1 MKLYRNHVL
10 VCGGGGCQ
18 SSGCQTIRE
27 RLMDSIKE
35 RGLEAEMK
43 VVVTGCMGPCSLGPM
58 MIVYPEAILYCR
70 LQPENVDV
78 IVEKH
83 LYQGIPV
90 EDYFYRD
97 PYTDEPIGRIQDIP
111 FFTRQRKIALRNV
124 GLIDP
129 LSIEEYIAFDGYFA
143 LAKAVTLHTPEDV
156 IRIVKESGLRGRG
169 GAGFPT
175 GLKWE
180 FTSKA
185 KEKPKYVVC
194 NADEGDPGAFMD
206 RSIIEGDPH
215 SLIEGMA
222 LAGYAIGANQGYV
235 YVRAE
240 YPMAVEHLQKAI
252 EQARNYG
259 LLGSDIFG
267 SGFNF
272 DLEIRVGAGAFVCGE
287 ETALLASVE
296 GRRGEP
302 RPKPPYPAQAG
313 LWNKPTVINNVETYA
328 NLPSIILEGS
338 EWFRSIGNEKSPG
351 TKVFALAGQV
361 VNTGLVEVPMGTP
374 LGDIIFDIGGGI
386 IGKRDFKAAQTGGPS
401 GGCIPASGLNVPV
414 DYESLREWGT
424 IMGSGGLIVMD
435 ENTCMVDLAKFFL
448 DFCQDESCGK
458 CIPCRMGTKRM
469 LEMLQRVSEGKG
481 RPEDIDTLLELGE
494 DIMNTALCG
503 LGQTA
508 PNPVLN
514 TIRYFRDEY
523 EEHINSKYCRA
534 SVCASLFTAPCQNA
548 CPADVDVPQYIE
560 YIQRGMYMDAVRS
573 IREKNPFPSVCGRL
587 CTHPCE
593 ERCRRDQL
601 DESMAIRSLK
611 RFAADYELKNAE
623 AFYFDA
629 ELKKLPRK
637 GKKVAVI
644 GGGPAG
650 LTAAYYLAIWGYD
663 VTVFEASDKL
673 GGMLNYA
680 VPPYR
685 LPNDVLQKEIDIIL
699 NSGVNVITGMKAGR
713 DISWDAIRRNFDAV
727 FLGIGAQQPVKLGIK
742 GEDAK
747 GVITAL
753 EFLRRI
759 NEGERPDI
767 GEKVVVIGGG
777 STAFDAARSAV
788 RLGAREVAI
797 LYRRSKWDMPALPEE
812 KVHAAEEGVRI
823 YDYIAPL
830 EIIADEQGRM
840 EGVWCIRM
848 AKGEF
853 DNTARRKPVPIEG
866 SEFKME
872 ADTLLIAIGAQG
884 EVEGFEGIDFTRW
897 KTFRV
902 NPDTLETSIKGVFAG
917 GDCIRGPDTVI
928 QSIADGRKAALSI
941 DKYLG
946 GDQEEKETAQQARK
960 RQIYAPVI
968 EQERKRLRV
977 PVLDPQVRKMNFDE
991 IELPF
996 DEEACRQEALRCL
1009 RCDAD

>member
-35 RGLEAEMK
+35 RGLEAEIK

>member
-18 SSGCQTIRE
+18 SSGCQTICE

-35 RGLEAEMK
+35 RGLEAEIK

-812 KVHAAEEGVRI
+812 KVHAAEEGVKI

>member
-35 RGLEAEMK
+35 RGLEAEIK

-960 RQIYAPVI
+960 R
-968 EQERKRLRV
+968 
-977 PVLDPQVRKMNFDE
+977 
-991 IELPF
+991 
-996 DEEACRQEALRCL
+996 
-1009 RCDAD
+1009 ADICTGYRTGTEKA

>member
-35 RGLEAEMK
+35 RGLEAEIK

-374 LGDIIFDIGGGI
+374 LGDIICDIGGGI
-386 IGKRDFKAAQTGGPS
+386 IGKWDFKAAQTGGPS

>member
-1 MKLYRNHVL
+1 MR
-10 VCGGGGCQ
+10 GGGCQ

-35 RGLEAEMK
+35 RGLEAEIK

-83 LYQGIPV
+83 LYEGIPV

-296 GRRGEP
+296 GRRAS

-560 YIQRGMYMDAVRS
+560 YIQRGMYVDAVRS

-673 GGMLNYA
+673 GGMFNYA
-680 VPPYR
+680 VPPQAER
-685 LPNDVLQKEIDIIL
+685 VLQKEIDI
-699 NSGVNVITGMKAGR
+699 
-713 DISWDAIRRNFDAV
+713 
-727 FLGIGAQQPVKLGIK
+727 
-742 GEDAK
+742 
-747 GVITAL
+747 
-753 EFLRRI
+753 
-759 NEGERPDI
+759 
-767 GEKVVVIGGG
+767 
-777 STAFDAARSAV
+777 
-788 RLGAREVAI
+788 
-797 LYRRSKWDMPALPEE
+797 
-812 KVHAAEEGVRI
+812 
-823 YDYIAPL
+823 
-830 EIIADEQGRM
+830 
-840 EGVWCIRM
+840 
-848 AKGEF
+848 
-853 DNTARRKPVPIEG
+853 
-866 SEFKME
+866 
-872 ADTLLIAIGAQG
+872 LIPSQ
-884 EVEGFEGIDFTRW
+884 
-897 KTFRV
+897 
-902 NPDTLETSIKGVFAG
+902 
-917 GDCIRGPDTVI
+917 C
-928 QSIADGRKAALSI
+928 
-941 DKYLG
+941 Y
-946 GDQEEKETAQQARK
+946 
-960 RQIYAPVI
+960 Y
-968 EQERKRLRV
+968 
-977 PVLDPQVRKMNFDE
+977 
-991 IELPF
+991 
-996 DEEACRQEALRCL
+996 RQESSRY
-1009 RCDAD
+1009 

>member
-35 RGLEAEMK
+35 RGLEAEIK

-534 SVCASLFTAPCQNA
+534 SVCASLFTAPCRNA

>member
-1 MKLYRNHVL
+1 
-10 VCGGGGCQ
+10 
-18 SSGCQTIRE
+18 
-27 RLMDSIKE
+27 
-35 RGLEAEMK
+35 
-43 VVVTGCMGPCSLGPM
+43 M

>member
-1 MKLYRNHVL
+1 MKLCRNHVL

-35 RGLEAEMK
+35 RGLEAEIK

-759 NEGERPDI
+759 NEGKRPDI

>member
-35 RGLEAEMK
+35 RGLEAEIK

-601 DESMAIRSLK
+601 GESMAIRSLK

-917 GDCIRGPDTVI
+917 ATAYAGPI
-928 QSIADGRKAALSI
+928 
-941 DKYLG
+941 
-946 GDQEEKETAQQARK
+946 
-960 RQIYAPVI
+960 P
-968 EQERKRLRV
+968 
-977 PVLDPQVRKMNFDE
+977 
-991 IELPF
+991 
-996 DEEACRQEALRCL
+996 
-1009 RCDAD
+1009 

>member
-1 MKLYRNHVL
+1 
-10 VCGGGGCQ
+10 
-18 SSGCQTIRE
+18 
-27 RLMDSIKE
+27 
-35 RGLEAEMK
+35 
-43 VVVTGCMGPCSLGPM
+43 
-58 MIVYPEAILYCR
+58 
-70 LQPENVDV
+70 
-78 IVEKH
+78 
-83 LYQGIPV
+83 
-90 EDYFYRD
+90 
-97 PYTDEPIGRIQDIP
+97 
-111 FFTRQRKIALRNV
+111 
-124 GLIDP
+124 
-129 LSIEEYIAFDGYFA
+129 
-143 LAKAVTLHTPEDV
+143 
-156 IRIVKESGLRGRG
+156 
-169 GAGFPT
+169 
-175 GLKWE
+175 
-180 FTSKA
+180 
-185 KEKPKYVVC
+185 
-194 NADEGDPGAFMD
+194 MD

>member
-35 RGLEAEMK
+35 RGLEAEIK

-90 EDYFYRD
+90 ENYFYRD

-872 ADTLLIAIGAQG
+872 VDTLLIAIGAQG

>member
-1 MKLYRNHVL
+1 
-10 VCGGGGCQ
+10 
-18 SSGCQTIRE
+18 
-27 RLMDSIKE
+27 
-35 RGLEAEMK
+35 
-43 VVVTGCMGPCSLGPM
+43 
-58 MIVYPEAILYCR
+58 
-70 LQPENVDV
+70 
-78 IVEKH
+78 
-83 LYQGIPV
+83 
-90 EDYFYRD
+90 
-97 PYTDEPIGRIQDIP
+97 
-111 FFTRQRKIALRNV
+111 
-124 GLIDP
+124 
-129 LSIEEYIAFDGYFA
+129 
-143 LAKAVTLHTPEDV
+143 
-156 IRIVKESGLRGRG
+156 
-169 GAGFPT
+169 
-175 GLKWE
+175 
-180 FTSKA
+180 
-185 KEKPKYVVC
+185 
-194 NADEGDPGAFMD
+194 
-206 RSIIEGDPH
+206 
-215 SLIEGMA
+215 
-222 LAGYAIGANQGYV
+222 
-235 YVRAE
+235 
-240 YPMAVEHLQKAI
+240 
-252 EQARNYG
+252 
-259 LLGSDIFG
+259 
-267 SGFNF
+267 
-272 DLEIRVGAGAFVCGE
+272 
-287 ETALLASVE
+287 
-296 GRRGEP
+296 
-302 RPKPPYPAQAG
+302 
-313 LWNKPTVINNVETYA
+313 
-328 NLPSIILEGS
+328 
-338 EWFRSIGNEKSPG
+338 
-351 TKVFALAGQV
+351 
-361 VNTGLVEVPMGTP
+361 
-374 LGDIIFDIGGGI
+374 
-386 IGKRDFKAAQTGGPS
+386 
-401 GGCIPASGLNVPV
+401 
-414 DYESLREWGT
+414 
-424 IMGSGGLIVMD
+424 
-435 ENTCMVDLAKFFL
+435 
-448 DFCQDESCGK
+448 
-458 CIPCRMGTKRM
+458 
-469 LEMLQRVSEGKG
+469 
-481 RPEDIDTLLELGE
+481 
-494 DIMNTALCG
+494 
-503 LGQTA
+503 
-508 PNPVLN
+508 
-514 TIRYFRDEY
+514 
-523 EEHINSKYCRA
+523 
-534 SVCASLFTAPCQNA
+534 
-548 CPADVDVPQYIE
+548 
-560 YIQRGMYMDAVRS
+560 
-573 IREKNPFPSVCGRL
+573 
-587 CTHPCE
+587 
-593 ERCRRDQL
+593 
-601 DESMAIRSLK
+601 MAIRSLK

-685 LPNDVLQKEIDIIL
+685 LPNDVLQKEIDIRL

-902 NPDTLETSIKGVFAG
+902 NPDTLETSIKDVFAG

>member
-1 MKLYRNHVL
+1 
-10 VCGGGGCQ
+10 
-18 SSGCQTIRE
+18 
-27 RLMDSIKE
+27 MDSIKE
-35 RGLEAEMK
+35 RGLEAEIK

-644 GGGPAG
+644 GGGPEG

-788 RLGAREVAI
+788 RLGSREVAI

>member
-1 MKLYRNHVL
+1 
-10 VCGGGGCQ
+10 
-18 SSGCQTIRE
+18 
-27 RLMDSIKE
+27 MDSIKE
-35 RGLEAEMK
+35 RGLEAEIK